1 MAGGIFRS
9 SLVVSGSILASRI
22 LGLVRDIVIASL
34 FGAGALTD
42 AFFVAFRIPNLLR
55 RVFAEGAFSAV
66 FTSTFSRKLKD
77 SVNEALLFASH
88 FFGVLLLLLLLTVL
102 LGEVF
107 APLIVKLV
115 APGLP
120 EESYPLAVRLLRE
133 MFPYIF
139 LVSVVA
145 FYGGVLNGAE
155 HFFAPA
161 FSTALFNLAIILS
174 ALALHSFL
182 SIESVALGV
191 IVGGVLQ
198 VLLQF
203 PFLKRLELNV
213 KPILELT
220 EDVKEALKNTLPG
233 IFGFAVRQI
242 SMLIDTVLASF
253 LQTGAISY
261 LYYANRFV
269 QLPLGMFAIGLS
281 QVLLPRLSKRFSNR
295 EKYYSDLVYGI
306 VLCLAIIVPA
316 SMGLIFLGKPIVDL
330 VFNHG
335 KFTGKDLYFTYG
347 VLVAYSVG
355 LPFFSVEK
363 IVTNAFYSLK
373 EYKLPVKV
381 SAYTL
386 IFNFLINLILCFTLG
401 LGVFGLA
408 MGTSLTSLLNSVTLL
423 LLLERRQKVNLVPLF
438 FRKLFSYLLASLP
451 VVVAAVAGWRI
462 YFHCTGT
469 FERLG
474 VIFGVIL
481 LSALLYLAVL
491 ALKRDEVIQLIKK
504 EVS

>member
-9 SLVVSGSILASRI
+9 SVVVSGSIFASRV
-22 LGLVRDIVIASL
+22 LGLVRDVVIASL
-34 FGAGALTD
+34 FGAGTLTD

-55 RVFAEGAFSAV
+55 RIFAEGAFSAV
-66 FTSTFSRKLKD
+66 FTSTFSRKLKESAD
-77 SVNEALLFASH
+77 EAVLFASR

-102 LGEVF
+102 IGEAF
-107 APLIVKLV
+107 APFIVKVV

-145 FYGGVLNGAE
+145 FYGGVLNGIE

-161 FSTALFNLAIILS
+161 FSTVLFNLAIIVS
-174 ALALHSFL
+174 ALILSPFL
-182 SIESVALGV
+182 SVESLALGV
-191 IVGGVLQ
+191 IVGGILQ
-198 VLLQF
+198 VVLQF
-203 PFLKRLELNV
+203 PFLNRYGLNV
-213 KPILELT
+213 KPTLNLS
-220 EDVKEALKNTLPG
+220 EDVKEALRNTLPG

-253 LQTGAISY
+253 LRSGAISY

-281 QVLLPRLSKRFSNR
+281 QVLLPKLSKRFADRKGHYEN
-295 EKYYSDLVYGI
+295 LIYGVI
-306 VLCLAIIVPA
+306 LCLAVIVP
-316 SMGLIFLGKPIVDL
+316 SSVGLIFFGKPIVDV

-335 KFTGKDLYFTYG
+335 KFTDEDLYFTYW

-363 IVTNAFYSLK
+363 IATNAFYSLK
-373 EYKLPVKV
+373 EYRLPVKV

-386 IFNFLINLILCFTLG
+386 IFNFVVNLLLCFGFG
-401 LGVFGLA
+401 LGAFGLA
-408 MGTSLTSLLNSVTLL
+408 VGTSLTSLLNATILL
-423 LLLERRQKVNLVPLF
+423 LLLERRQKIVLLPVF
-438 FRKLFSYLLASLP
+438 FRKLGSYLVASLP
-451 VVVAAVAGWRI
+451 IVAISLFGYSL
-462 YFHCTGT
+462 YFSTGA
-469 FERLG
+469 LWKIG

-481 LSALLYLAVL
+481 LSVVAYSVLLI
-491 ALKRDEVIQLIKK
+491 LKRDEVVELIKR
-504 EVS
+504 EVK